1 MQDWIQAN
9 GAQQIGE
16 DELFVLVAAL
26 GPVSARYLRRLLR
39 ESGLRLSP
47 LVEGVRQDSLGELER
62 TLLALE
68 EEYRRGRRAAARR
81 EVLTARQHAEWALRG
96 KADPIKE
103 EMLSW
108 MRVWLQNPGVFP
120 AWLALRKRVLAGQSP

>member
-16 DELFVLVAAL
+16 DELPVLVAAL

-47 LVEGVRQDSLGELER
+47 LVEGVRQDSFGELER

-68 EEYRRGRRAAARR
+68 EEYRRGKRAAARR
-81 EVLTARQHAEWALRG
+81 EVLTARQHAEWALRR

-120 AWLALRKRVLAGQSP
+120 AWLEIRKRVLGGYSP